1 MSHTYQI
8 DPSRG
13 LITVHYSGKI
23 SVEDCIDLVNEVLA
37 DSAFRP
43 GMNSVSNFTEASVT
57 WSLAELDRFRVFVSK
72 IKHLTGPARWAAVF
86 PKGKD
91 TSTARMFIA
100 LHNAF
105 EDTIKVKLFD
115 NEEAALKWAL
125 ELSRSNSVST

>member
-1 MSHTYQI
+1 MSHTYEI
-8 DPSRG
+8 DTDRK
-13 LITVHYSGKI
+13 LIFVTYAGRVSGDEC
-23 SVEDCIDLVNEVLA
+23 VDLINQVLA
-37 DSAFRP
+37 DPKYQPR
-43 GMNSVSNFTEASVT
+43 MNSVSYFTDATLT

-72 IKHLTGPARWAAVF
+72 IKLMTGPSRWAAVF

-115 NEEAALKWAL
+115 NEEDALSWAM
-125 ELSRSNSVST
+125 EPSKVNSTST

>member
-8 DPSRG
+8 DTDRK
-13 LITVHYSGKI
+13 LIFVTYTGKVSGD
-23 SVEDCIDLVNEVLA
+23 ECVNVINQVLA
-37 DSAFRP
+37 DPAYEMS
-43 GMNSVSNFTEASVT
+43 MNSVSYFTDATLT

-72 IKHLTGPARWAAVF
+72 IKHMTGPSRWAAVF

-115 NEEAALKWAL
+115 NEDDALKWAM
-125 ELSRSNSVST
+125 EPTVVNSVK

>member
-8 DPSRG
+8 DTERK
-13 LITVHYSGKI
+13 LIFVTYTGRVSGDEC
-23 SVEDCIDLVNEVLA
+23 VNVVNEVLA
-37 DSAFRP
+37 DPAYQPR
-43 GMNSVSNFTEASVT
+43 MNSVSYFTDATLT

-72 IKHLTGPARWAAVF
+72 VKQMTGPSRWAAVF

-115 NEEAALKWAL
+115 NEEDALSWAM
-125 ELSRSNSVST
+125 EPSKVNSTST